1 MLQWMFLPYRRYFD
15 FRGRSCRSEFWFF
28 VLWMFGFIIL
38 ATMAGDLVQA
48 PGILPSGLLG
58 GAFDSLLGV
67 FFLGSIIPFFAVL
80 ARRFHDQ
87 GKSAWHVLLYFIP
100 FVGGF
105 IIIYFMVQPGESY
118 DNLWGQDPLNPE
130 PDADVFA

>member
-1 MLQWMFLPYRRYFD
+1 MLRWMFLPYRRYFD

-28 VLWMFGFIIL
+28 ILWLFGFIMLGSMVSDL
-38 ATMAGDLVQA
+38 AGASGV
-48 PGILPSGLLG
+48 LPSSLIS
-58 GAFDSLLGV
+58 GAFDSLIGLII
-67 FFLGSIIPFFAVL
+67 FGSIIPFFAVL

-105 IIIYFMVQPGESY
+105 VIIYFMVQAGEPFENS
-118 DNLWGQDPLNPE
+118 WGEDPLNPA
-130 PDADVFA
+130 PDAEIFA